1 MMEIWLLVF
10 FCPVNP
16 RDSSGKAIIPL
27 KYFIFSLLHIG
38 KHSLDVKW
46 HLKKKSIHKI
56 LLSLYADKS
65 QCLGPLLFISTTICL
80 LCLHCIVGRNVSANK
95 KNIWG
100 RLCL

>member
-38 KHSLDVKW
+38 KHSIDVKW
-46 HLKKKSIHKI
+46 HLKKRVFIKSS
-56 LLSLYADKS
+56 SLYM
-65 QCLGPLLFISTTICL
+65 QISPNVWV
-80 LCLHCIVGRNVSANK
+80 LCFSSPQQFVCYVCIALWEGM
-95 KNIWG
+95 
-100 RLCL
+100 